1 MANTFELIAS
11 STVGSGGAASIDF
24 TSIPS
29 TYTDLC
35 VKFSIRTTRT
45 GSTEDAVRIQFN
57 GSGGTAYTSRIL
69 YGSGSGAGSTSY
81 TSAAQTVSFSAD
93 SADATASTFGNGEMY
108 IPNYAGSNNKSTS
121 SDLVSENNAT
131 AATAGLNAGLWASSA
146 AINQVTLTANSG
158 STIVQYSTA
167 YLYGIRNSQPYPT
180 YLRRNTM
187 TESTRPTRIE
197 INCET
202 GIESIIELTDAEIAQ
217 MEADR
222 VAAEARKAEEDAA
235 AQALAD
241 LKASAKAKL
250 VAGQPLTAE
259 EADTLVI

>member
-1 MANTFELIAS
+1 
-11 STVGSGGAASIDF
+11 
-24 TSIPS
+24 
-29 TYTDLC
+29 
-35 VKFSIRTTRT
+35 
-45 GSTEDAVRIQFN
+45 
-57 GSGGTAYTSRIL
+57 
-69 YGSGSGAGSTSY
+69 
-81 TSAAQTVSFSAD
+81 
-93 SADATASTFGNGEMY
+93 
-108 IPNYAGSNNKSTS
+108 
-121 SDLVSENNAT
+121 
-131 AATAGLNAGLWASSA
+131 
-146 AINQVTLTANSG
+146 
-158 STIVQYSTA
+158 
-167 YLYGIRNSQPYPT
+167 
-180 YLRRNTM
+180 M